1 VPDHYQELLVLL
13 KSEDIMEVMQGVSQ
27 LSSEL
32 VMAQDDVLGS
42 FPLDLMTPPLVECLR
57 KEGIEDVGLYAINC
71 LNQLAESLPN
81 VCSIIAACNGIPA
94 LCSKLVN
101 LSYIDVSE
109 QAIKLLEKLAYE
121 HAPQILQEGGL
132 CTLLNVMDFFEVGT
146 QRQIL
151 SLLSN
156 LARGVL
162 SQDLFKGQVSPALPL
177 LATLLQY
184 RSQDYL
190 PTNEKALEFFGSLVT
205 ALERIC
211 RNSHDALREDL
222 EELRENGVLEH
233 SMRLAQEAPQLRP
246 QVFRLL
252 AGLCKGS
259 IPALS
264 EWLHMGGAQMLA
276 ATLEQDGET
285 RLGAYVL
292 EALQLIDA
300 VLPGKGSR
308 ESEMQGFY
316 TAQPELLTSLG
327 EMLIPRLLQL
337 YERFVNKTVR
347 QMTLDILEK
356 LLIHEHFLRS
366 IAPRDAAIFLSALLC
381 SKDLPT
387 VKKAL
392 SMAKALYE
400 KVPELVACYFVR
412 EGVIYRV
419 EALKQAELKFELP
432 SPVRESPGR
441 NRLRFLLEGMDSS
454 MEPRL
459 LDQFLRHMRRRGLED
474 EDFDMPLAERL
485 KRTSSERSDPGRDL
499 RTEVDT
505 LSNEVLAAHQRL
517 GKDAFA
523 RVLLD
528 LKALSHRLFACSG
541 DDPEPQLGQF
551 LQMMGSPEG
560 VSAFEMSSSGM
571 AAAVWRWVT
580 CGQDFGDPIVPPK
593 RLAAFGVR
601 VKELLR
607 ALWKEKERGVSYFQV
622 LVQLLQEVV
631 ARDQQLPLTLYDSP
645 AGGLVLGLRTL
656 AQRTQVMLAYLP
668 EQPVAAVSSEVR
680 AEIDSKTALFASIG
694 SLGIAIEQYQPL
706 SSLAEVLSKVQSATD
721 LDQFRLSSFRAP
733 SRFRGISEGQ
743 LSLLRQH
750 LRLQQMLSENFDLR
764 TSLNELGLLGE
775 GHEELIEQ
783 LQDQLHR
790 DVEEADEEEVAPR
803 QPTGVQSSAVT
814 AQLLFNQVPVPPHT
828 TVFEALSR
836 YSDPLSEEPLTL
848 QFRFIPKESVAPN
861 DAAKF
866 LSGQHALLWQVL
878 KEAANVGLEVAD
890 PLLSP
895 LRVLKLLHYLNRLQP
910 LTRGSVLFPGED
922 LPRVPLP
929 NALFQSQKLTALL
942 GKQSQDVVALI
953 GHTASD
959 WVWRLPLK
967 CSFAFPFPLRVQ
979 FFRVSGLLPAKALQL
994 FAGRIKVSGDIL
1006 QLRAPRQKIQVDR
1019 DHVLE
1024 IAIRTLSDQTLLQHA
1039 ALDFNYPNEEGTG
1052 AGPTLEFYSLT
1063 AREVRGQKMWRNA
1076 GEEAGLFPAPG
1087 DEGLFEFVGRF
1098 VGKVL
1103 SEDKVV
1109 DLPLSPAFW
1118 KLVFGATMT
1127 LGDLQQV
1134 DKALHR
1140 HLSDLAE
1147 VAARRSWILSN
1158 PSFTPDMK
1166 DRQLSQL
1173 TFRGTAISDLG
1184 LSFVLPGYDLPLKPN
1199 GKDTLVTLDSLEE
1212 YVHLAAEKTLMQ
1224 TSQAT
1229 AFRRGLELSVSVR
1242 FLAGFT
1248 GEELETLL
1256 CGEDGGKWDYDT
1268 LLESV
1273 VPAHGYTKS
1282 STVYRQLL
1290 QVMSEL
1296 SPADKKLCLQFLTGC
1311 PRLPIGGTAYSGFK
1325 ALNPPLTVVRK
1336 STSGPADQYLPS
1348 VMTCQN
1354 YLKVPEYSAVEVVR
1368 KQFRYAFVEAHDAF
1382 HLS

>member
-1 VPDHYQELLVLL
+1 MD
-13 KSEDIMEVMQGVSQ
+13 VMQGVSQ

-42 FPLDLMTPPLVECLR
+42 FPLDLMTPPLVDCLR
-57 KEGIEDVGLYAINC
+57 KEGIDDVGLYAINC

-81 VCSIIAACNGIPA
+81 VCGIIAACNGIPA
-94 LCSKLVN
+94 LCAKLIN

-132 CTLLNVMDFFEVGT
+132 STLLNVMDFFEVGT

-151 SLLSN
+151 SLLVN

-190 PTNEKALEFFGSLVT
+190 PTNEKALEFFGSLVS

-233 SMRLAQEAPQLRP
+233 SMRIAQEAPQLRP

-252 AGLCKGS
+252 TGLCRGS
-259 IPALS
+259 TPALS

-276 ATLEQDGET
+276 GTLEQDGET
-285 RLGAYVL
+285 RLGAYVM

-300 VLPGKGSR
+300 ILPGRGGGGS
-308 ESEMQGFY
+308 EGLY
-316 TAQPELLTSLG
+316 AAQPELLTSLG

-347 QMTLDILEK
+347 QLTLDILEK

-366 IAPRDAAIFLSALLC
+366 ISPRDASIFLSALLC

-392 SMAKALYE
+392 SMAKALYD
-400 KVPELVACYFVR
+400 KVPDLVACYFVR
-412 EGVIYRV
+412 EGVICRV
-419 EALKQAELKFELP
+419 EALRQAELKLELP
-432 SPVRESPGR
+432 SPMRESPGR
-441 NRLRFLLEGMDSS
+441 NRLRFLLEGMDST

-459 LDQFLRHMRRRGLED
+459 LDQFMRHMRRRGLED
-474 EDFDMPLAERL
+474 EDFDMPLSERL
-485 KRTSSERSDPGRDL
+485 KRTSSERSDPAKDL

-505 LSNEVLAAHQRL
+505 LSNEVLTAHQRL

-528 LKALSHRLFACSG
+528 LKALSHRLFACVG
-541 DDPEPQLGQF
+541 DDPDPQLGQF
-551 LQMMGSPEG
+551 VQMLGSQEG
-560 VSAFEMSSSGM
+560 VSAFEMSASGM

-580 CGQDFGDPIVPPK
+580 CGQDFGDPIVPPR
-593 RLAAFGVR
+593 RLASFAVR

-607 ALWKEKERGVSYFQV
+607 ALWKEKEGGISYFQV
-622 LVQLLQEVV
+622 LVQLLHEVI
-631 ARDQQLPLTLYDSP
+631 ARDQQLPLTLYDNPS
-645 AGGLVLGLRTL
+645 GGLVLGLRTL
-656 AQRTQVMLAYLP
+656 AQKTQLMLVCVP
-668 EQPVAAVSSEVR
+668 EQPVADISSEVR
-680 AEIDSKTALFASIG
+680 AEVDSKTALFASFG
-694 SLGIAIEQYQPL
+694 SLGIAIEQFQPL
-706 SSLAEVLSKVQSATD
+706 STLSELLSKVQSTAD
-721 LDQFRLSSFRAP
+721 LDQFRMSSFRAP

-743 LSLLRQH
+743 LGLLRQH
-750 LRLQQMLSENFDLR
+750 LRLQQMLTENFDLR
-764 TSLNELGLLGE
+764 TSLNELGLMGE
-775 GHEELIEQ
+775 GNEELIEQ

-790 DVEEADEEEVAPR
+790 EVEEEGEEEEIVPR
-803 QPTGVQSSAVT
+803 QPSNLHTSTLT
-814 AQLLFNQVPVPPHT
+814 AQFLFNNVPVPPQT
-828 TVFEALSR
+828 TIFEAISR
-836 YSDPLSEEPLTL
+836 YSDPLNEEPLTL
-848 QFRFIPKESVAPN
+848 QFRFVPKESVSHSDLP
-861 DAAKF
+861 KF

-878 KEAANVGLEVAD
+878 KDAANVGLEVSD
-890 PLLSP
+890 PLLAP
-895 LRVLKLLHYLNRLQP
+895 LRVLKLLSSLNRLQP
-910 LTRGSVLFPGED
+910 LTRGSALFPGED
-922 LPRVPLP
+922 LLRSPLP
-929 NALFQSQKLTALL
+929 VPLFQSQKLTALL
-942 GKQSQDVVALI
+942 GKQSQDIVALI
-953 GHTASD
+953 GHTAND

-967 CSFAFPFPLRVQ
+967 CAFAFPFPLRVQ
-979 FFRVSGLLPAKALQL
+979 FFKVSGLLPAKALQL
-994 FAGRIKVSGDIL
+994 FAGKIKVSGDIL
-1006 QLRAPRQKIQVDR
+1006 QLRTQKQKIQVDR
-1019 DHVLE
+1019 EHVLE
-1024 IAIRTLSDQTLLQHA
+1024 VAIKTLNDQHLLQHA
-1039 ALDFNYPNEEGTG
+1039 ALDFDYPNEEGTG
-1052 AGPTLEFYSLT
+1052 AGPTMEFYSLC
-1063 AREVRGQKMWRNA
+1063 AREIRGLKVWRNA
-1076 GEEAGLFPAPG
+1076 GEETGLFPAPG
-1087 DEGLFEFVGRF
+1087 EEGMFEFIGRF

-1118 KLVFGATMT
+1118 KLVFGAAMS
-1127 LGDLQQV
+1127 LSDLQQV
-1134 DKALHR
+1134 DKSLHR

-1158 PSFTPDMK
+1158 PSFSPDMK
-1166 DRQLSQL
+1166 DRQVSQL
-1173 TFRGTAISDLG
+1173 TFRGTSIPDLG
-1184 LSFVLPGYDLPLKPN
+1184 LSFVLPGYDLPLKPS
-1199 GKDTLVTLDSLEE
+1199 GKDTLVTLESLEE
-1212 YVHLAAEKTLMQ
+1212 YVYLAAEKTLMQ
-1224 TSQAT
+1224 TAQAA
-1229 AFRRGLELSVSVR
+1229 AFRKGLELSVSIR
-1242 FLAGFT
+1242 HLAGFT

-1256 CGEDGGKWDYDT
+1256 CGEDGGKWDLDT
-1268 LLESV
+1268 LLEAV

-1282 STVYRQLL
+1282 SIVYRHLL

-1296 SPADKKLCLQFLTGC
+1296 SPSEKKLCLQFLTGC
-1311 PRLPIGGTAYSGFK
+1311 PRLPIGGNLHSGFK

-1354 YLKVPEYSAVEVVR
+1354 YLKVPEYSTAEVVKR
-1368 KQFRYAFVEAHDAF
+1368 QFKYAFMEAHDSF